1 MANAVDV
8 KALTS
13 WRNRRDV
20 REVVRH
26 ETKSE
31 LPDEVKALLISM
43 RACIEDQG
51 HRIERAENLT
61 ESLRHALELL
71 AIAASKGAD
80 SQ

>member
-1 MANAVDV
+1 MTVAAVDV

-26 ETKSE
+26 ETRSE
-31 LPDEVKALLISM
+31 LPDDVKALLVRM
-43 RACIEDQG
+43 NQ
-51 HRIERAENLT
+51 RIVASEQMVEG
-61 ESLRHALELL
+61 LRHALELL
-71 AIAASKGAD
+71 AIAASQSKGAD